1 MMKMTNWVTLLKHY
15 LVEMDVVDHW
25 LLSILSRV
33 IQVGR
38 PELEPLHLLI
48 TGTQKGYLEEDRF
61 KLLKCQA
68 HADGD
73 FIRKEN
79 LEEFTQPFPL
89 ASVLMYRL
97 CLSQLRRYKKIC
109 N

>member
-1 MMKMTNWVTLLKHY
+1 
-15 LVEMDVVDHW
+15 MDRW
-25 LLSILSRV
+25 PLSILLQVIRV
-33 IQVGR
+33 
-38 PELEPLHLLI
+38 ETSLLEPLHLPA
-48 TGTQKGYLEEDRF
+48 TGTQNVYLEEDRF

-68 HADGD
+68 HAHGE
-73 FIRKEN
+73 FTHKED
-79 LEEFTQPFPL
+79 LEELTKPLTL